1 MKNLMIIFAV
11 ALFCLNSFAQAGVS
25 VGSEVQYQCFC
36 FGQEWVRAKVER
48 IDGNNLRV
56 RFGNMDNQVITLPA
70 NSPKL
75 KLPNAASNSSRET
88 IPMTPQQNAFN
99 NEVGKY
105 INAVRLFAHYYDSRY
120 PTGGGSLPGKELWQT
135 QMMELA
141 DLDRICR
148 TRYPGMTDW
157 NSPNYLREGQVE
169 YRFGLWC
176 AVAANRLEIE
186 KKARVGAANSVVGM
200 GYTIENLN
208 FGFNE
213 PDNPLRMEIQDIIWN
228 REKWRAAKFAWLKP
242 KYAEYGINS
251 VPANAT
257 ADVER
262 RAEELWKLAER
273 GAPNRSY
280 KQPPYRDAA
289 VEAFVKNKLA
299 ARIPGVQV
307 VKIGLDYRT
316 WVQRASESLV
326 ASDDYFNYYKV
337 SYNSY
342 KRGTVLVKIP
352 GRPYCQS
359 QDFVVG
365 QGKGL
370 IDAGIGGSGTFMR
383 CE

>member
-1 MKNLMIIFAV
+1 MKNLVIAVCFALGSLHSY
-11 ALFCLNSFAQAGVS
+11 AQNSVS
-25 VGSEVQYQCFC
+25 VGDTVQYQCFC
-36 FGQEWVRAKVER
+36 LGAEWVRAKVER
-48 IDGNNLRV
+48 VDGSNLRV
-56 RFGNMDNQVITLPA
+56 RFGNMDNQVVTLPS

-75 KLPNAASNSSRET
+75 KLGNAARNPLET
-88 IPMTPQQNAFN
+88 VPMTAQQSSFN
-99 NEVGKY
+99 NEAGKY
-105 INAVRLFAHYYDSRY
+105 MNAVRSFAHYHDSRY

-135 QMMELA
+135 QMAELA
-141 DLDRICR
+141 DLDRMCR
-148 TRYPGMTDW
+148 TRYAGVTDW
-157 NSPNYLREGQVE
+157 ISPGYAREGQVE

-176 AVAANRLEIE
+176 AVAANRIEIE

-213 PDNPLRMEIQDIIWN
+213 PDNPLRMEIQEMIWN
-228 REKWRAAKFAWLKP
+228 RDKWRAAKFAWLKP
-242 KYAEYGINS
+242 KYAEYGITS

-299 ARIPGVQV
+299 ARIPGVQI

-316 WVQRASESLV
+316 WVKRASESLV

-342 KRGTVLVKIP
+342 KRGTVLIKIP

-383 CE
+383 CD